1 MWGRSG
7 FIDLTPSQPCQ
18 GALGVGEII
27 SKRGFTMRE
36 TAIAAGIVL
45 PEHLELLGEVF
56 EATKVSGETLRQR
69 EARASRILSYF
80 QLGIIDKNELC
91 TLARQPLGR

>member
-1 MWGRSG
+1 MG
-7 FIDLTPSQPCQ
+7 Q
-18 GALGVGEII
+18 
-27 SKRGFTMRE
+27 

-45 PEHLELLGEVF
+45 PEHLKLLGEVF
-56 EATKVSGETLRQR
+56 EATEPVPGETLPQR

-80 QLGIIDKNELC
+80 QLGITDKEELC

>member
-1 MWGRSG
+1 
-7 FIDLTPSQPCQ
+7 
-18 GALGVGEII
+18 
-27 SKRGFTMRE
+27 MRE

-45 PEHLELLGEVF
+45 PEHFGATRGGF

-80 QLGIIDKNELC
+80 QLGITDKDELC
-91 TLARQPLGR
+91 TLAR